1 MKSERER
8 ENVCKRR
15 DSREKGKR
23 DSVCVKEE
31 RERVCKE
38 RETGKKERGY
48 GGMMR
53 GEGVSEK

>member
-1 MKSERER
+1 MRER

-31 RERVCKE
+31 REREYVRRE
-38 RETGKKERGY
+38 RQEKKRED
-48 GGMMR
+48 M
-53 GEGVSEK
+53 EG

>member
-1 MKSERER
+1 MRER